1 MLQWLLLI
9 VIQNIFEYFYNVYL
23 KLYVIDG

>member
-1 MLQWLLLI
+1 MLQWLFLI